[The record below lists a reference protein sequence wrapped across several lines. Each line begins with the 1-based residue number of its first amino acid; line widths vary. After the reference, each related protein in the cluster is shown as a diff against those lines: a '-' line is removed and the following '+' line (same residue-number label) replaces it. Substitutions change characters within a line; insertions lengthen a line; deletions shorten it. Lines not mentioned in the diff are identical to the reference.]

1 MNKDNVNKW
10 WCSLPESIKLKL
22 SGHGI
27 TDILQEPD
35 TSVQATLYRYARL
48 RAVGTEKD
56 KDEERSLLNEVAC
69 GLSDLALAGN
79 NGMALEDMCNEDGEF
94 LEEYQEQFDKF
105 YDRYEETLVEINWA
119 VIISHTGIPTSEL
132 IRLLEKFGYK
142 RVDMDENKRIPK
154 TFYTYH
160 RGLHINATENLSFHI
175 VPQKESLGL
184 GCFAVCAVKNGV
196 GSQLGTDHAPFF
208 FQRLFAFLK
217 SERSEKEIID
227 EICSNKQTE

>member
-10 WCSLPESIKLKL
+10 WCSLPESIRLKL

-94 LEEYQEQFDKF
+94 LEEYQEQFDKL
-105 YDRYEETLVEINWA
+105 YDHYEETLMEIKWA
-119 VIISHTGIPTSEL
+119 VIISHTGMPVSEL
-132 IRLLEKFGYK
+132 IRLLKKFGYK
-142 RVDMDENKRIPK
+142 RVDIDTDRRIPK
-154 TFYTYH
+154 TFYTYCKS
-160 RGLHINATENLSFHI
+160 LHINATENLSFHI
-175 VPQKESLGL
+175 VPPEESFGM
-184 GCFAVCAVKNGV
+184 GRFAMCATKNGKS
-196 GSQLGTDHAPFF
+196 SQLGTDHAQLFF
-208 FQRLFAFLK
+208 PDFFAFLK
-217 SERSEKEIID
+217 GEKNEKEIID
-227 EICSNKQTE
+227 EVCDCDCE

>member
-10 WCSLPESIKLKL
+10 WCSLPESIRLKL

-119 VIISHTGIPTSEL
+119 VIISHTGMPTSEL
-132 IRLLEKFGYK
+132 IRLLE
-142 RVDMDENKRIPK
+142 
-154 TFYTYH
+154 
-160 RGLHINATENLSFHI
+160 
-175 VPQKESLGL
+175 
-184 GCFAVCAVKNGV
+184 
-196 GSQLGTDHAPFF
+196 
-208 FQRLFAFLK
+208 
-217 SERSEKEIID
+217 
-227 EICSNKQTE
+227 

>member
-1 MNKDNVNKW
+1 MDTENMNKW
-10 WCSLPESIKLKL
+10 WYSLPESIKLKL

-27 TDILQEPD
+27 TDILREPD
-35 TSVQATLYRYARL
+35 TSLRAALYRYARL

-56 KDEERSLLNEVAC
+56 KDEERSLLNEIAC

-94 LEEYQEQFDKF
+94 LEEYQEQFDKL
-105 YDRYEETLVEINWA
+105 YDHYEETLVGINWA
-119 VIISHTGIPTSEL
+119 VIISHTGMPTSEL

-142 RVDMDENKRIPK
+142 RVDIDMDRGVPK
-154 TFYTYH
+154 TYYTC
-160 RGLHINATENLSFHI
+160 RGGLHINATENLSFHI
-175 VPQKESLGL
+175 VPQKDSLGL
-184 GCFAVCAVKNGV
+184 GRFAVCAVKNGA

-217 SERSEKEIID
+217 GKKSEKEIID
-227 EICSNKQTE
+227 EVCDGK

>member
-1 MNKDNVNKW
+1 MNTDNVNKW
-10 WCSLPESIKLKL
+10 WRSLPESIRLKL

-35 TSVQATLYRYARL
+35 TSVQPTLYRYARL

-94 LEEYQEQFDKF
+94 LEEYQEQFDKL
-105 YDRYEETLVEINWA
+105 YDHYEETLVEINWA
-119 VIISHTGIPTSEL
+119 LLISHTGMSVSEL
-132 IRLLEKFGYK
+132 IRLLKKYGYK
-142 RVDMDENKRIPK
+142 RMDIDTDKGIPK

-175 VPQKESLGL
+175 VPQKESFEMGR
-184 GCFAVCAVKNGV
+184 FAICATKDGK
-196 GSQLGTDHAPFF
+196 GSQLGTDHARLFF
-208 FQRLFAFLK
+208 PDFFAFLK
-217 SERSEKEIID
+217 GEKSEKEIID
-227 EICSNKQTE
+227 EVCDCE